1 MIYDNFS
8 LKKDLISKGISGT
21 SLHCERMA
29 CVLNCP
35 YSEYIVL
42 VDKILVLV
50 SVLGTCPNSHL
61 DLISD

>member
-29 CVLNCP
+29 GLNCH
-35 YSEYIVL
+35 YSEHIVL

-50 SVLGTCPNSHL
+50 SVLGTYPNSRL
-61 DLISD
+61 DLVSD